1 MGTETQTPLSS
12 ATLLDRHL
20 PERRRGVRRRHI
32 PPDWADLP
40 TPGRQARQ
48 TLAGGT
54 RIDRQ
59 TATANTGEKG
69 SKHSERDKQPSYCQI
84 TKLAVYRTEP
94 PTRFGGAVCVGPS
107 SAVAGR
113 SPATESDV
121 CPPQRCDSHPNR
133 TPGICA
139 RLPIARHRAHTAPA
153 MPLTSAMAA
162 SFVVYPPPS
171 HILRQD
177 ILRARKRDPPP
188 TGADGSEDWDYPAEP
203 RSRRE
208 PRVQKSSCLVW

>member
-1 MGTETQTPLSS
+1 MWYT
-12 ATLLDRHL
+12 
-20 PERRRGVRRRHI
+20 

-54 RIDRQ
+54 KVDRQ

-69 SKHSERDKQPSYCQI
+69 SKHSEQDKQPNYCKL

-107 SAVAGR
+107 SAATGR

-162 SFVVYPPPS
+162 SFVAQS
-171 HILRQD
+171 
-177 ILRARKRDPPP
+177 
-188 TGADGSEDWDYPAEP
+188 GADEDNQAVHHFQWMGTSDPDWVTMLLAWQPEGGCMALYDVW
-203 RSRRE
+203 
-208 PRVQKSSCLVW
+208 RVWLYGCMRCMRCIA

>member
-1 MGTETQTPLSS
+1 M
-12 ATLLDRHL
+12 
-20 PERRRGVRRRHI
+20 RRWHI
-32 PPDWADLP
+32 PPDWSDLP

-94 PTRFGGAVCVGPS
+94 PARFGGAVCVGPS

-177 ILRARKRDPPP
+177 IFLAGKETGSAPK
-188 TGADGSEDWDYPAEP
+188 GADGSEDWDYPAEP

>member
-1 MGTETQTPLSS
+1 MAHTTRLVGP
-12 ATLLDRHL
+12 AH
-20 PERRRGVRRRHI
+20 
-32 PPDWADLP
+32 
-40 TPGRQARQ
+40 PGQAGSRQ

-59 TATANTGEKG
+59 TATANMEEKG

-177 ILRARKRDPPP
+177 ILRARKWDPPP
-188 TGADGSEDWDYPAEP
+188 WERTDRRTGTTRPSLA
-203 RSRRE
+203 RRA